1 MINDDEEDPIAD
13 AQQAQNRIIADA
25 LSREKVIKKIQSTN
39 RRQVEGR
46 NRTNSMDSTEAES
59 SFDEGEV
66 KDEMTVFPITPG
78 LDIREVLFEAIPEV
92 RNYLSLIHFL
102 IHLLLFFSH
111 IHIPLSFNACIYQK
125 STNQLIEIYTMLV

>member
-1 MINDDEEDPIAD
+1 MAD

-66 KDEMTVFPITPG
+66 KDEMTVFIRPPE

-92 RNYLSLIHFL
+92 RNT
-102 IHLLLFFSH
+102 
-111 IHIPLSFNACIYQK
+111 CR
-125 STNQLIEIYTMLV
+125 

>member
-46 NRTNSMDSTEAES
+46 NRTNSMDSTEANCL
-59 SFDEGEV
+59 GWNG
-66 KDEMTVFPITPG
+66 T
-78 LDIREVLFEAIPEV
+78 IRENSSRLEGRF
-92 RNYLSLIHFL
+92 HT
-102 IHLLLFFSH
+102 LLRRIFSQSNH
-111 IHIPLSFNACIYQK
+111 CA
-125 STNQLIEIYTMLV
+125 MRV